1 MPTLT
6 DPRIL
11 VDASTRDDAA
21 VYRLTP
27 DRALV
32 ATVDFF
38 TPIVDDAYDFG
49 RIAAANAFSDVYA
62 MGGTPLLALN
72 LVGWPR
78 DKLPYD
84 LLGEV
89 LRGGAD
95 IAREAGAFVLGGH
108 SVDDPEPKYGMVAI
122 GEVHPDRIVTLARA
136 RPGDVLVLTKPIGTG
151 VLTTALK
158 RDLASAADLA
168 PAVKS
173 MATLN
178 AGAARAML
186 SVGVHAATDV
196 TGFGLLGHLHNMLAA
211 SGAAA
216 ELDAAAVPLLPLAA
230 ELAARGAIPGGTKR
244 NRDAIGTHVTFA
256 AAVSETT
263 RLLLF
268 DAQTSGGLLITVAP
282 ERADALIA
290 ALRRE
295 GTPAAARIGRVVAP
309 APSPGTIAVA

>member
-6 DPRIL
+6 DPNIL
-11 VDASTRDDAA
+11 VDAATRDDAA
-21 VYRLTP
+21 VYRLAP

-62 MGGTPLLALN
+62 MGGTPLFALN

-78 DKLPYD
+78 DTLPYE
-84 LLGEV
+84 LLGDV

-136 RPGDVLVLTKPIGTG
+136 QAGDVLVLTKPLGTG

-158 RDLASAADLA
+158 RDLATAADLA
-168 PAVKS
+168 PAVRS

-186 SVGVHAATDV
+186 ATGVHAATDV

-211 SGAAA
+211 SGVSA
-216 ELDAAAVPLLPLAA
+216 EVDAAALPLLPRAL
-230 ELAARGAIPGGTKR
+230 ELAERGAIAGGTKR
-244 NRDAIGTHVTFA
+244 NREAVAEHARFA
-256 AAVSETT
+256 PSVPEAM
-263 RLLLF
+263 RMLCC
-268 DAQTSGGLLITVAP
+268 DAQTSGGLLIAVPAGS
-282 ERADALIA
+282 AA
-290 ALRRE
+290 ALLAALERE
-295 GTPAAARIGRVVAP
+295 RTPAAARIGRIVSGA
-309 APSPGTIAVA
+309 AGSIAVG